1 LRSRRREVLARL
13 VVVAVLALAA
23 VAAADA
29 VRESSAEQVTVGPD
43 PPQQGLRPR
52 APAGDTHGYVAVADG
67 RLTKTRVVRQG
78 EEVLSSNDLNRAFP
92 VPFEEGGT
100 FDIADLAVAPDG
112 TLAVAVYKF
121 PAAGAVHAGI
131 ELWKDD
137 RLVASFEVPP
147 GSFAGGIGF
156 SSNGALVAA
165 YAGDRVTLFNRTGR
179 PEASLPLR

>member
-1 LRSRRREVLARL
+1 MLARL

-29 VRESSAEQVTVGPD
+29 VRRGSSQQVTVAPD
-43 PPQQGLRPR
+43 LPQQGLRPR
-52 APAGDTHGYVAVADG
+52 VPAGDTHGFVAVSDG
-67 RLTKTRVVRQG
+67 RLTKTRVVRAG
-78 EEVLSSNDLNRAFP
+78 REILSSQDLNGAFP

-100 FDIADLAVAPDG
+100 FDIADLALAADG

-121 PAAGAVHAGI
+121 PAAGSVQAGI

-137 RLVASFEVPP
+137 RLVVSFEVPP

-156 SSNGALVAA
+156 SSDGLLVAA
-165 YAGDRVTLFNRTGR
+165 YAGDRVTLFNRAGR